1 MDINI
6 ILLREL
12 FEPFDMLHL
21 LRVWAVL
28 IVFILLFGTIVE
40 TCGGYP
46 TARQFWKVHLIVL
59 GSAFVLS
66 GGGFLLFHIDP
77 LLLMMV
83 LLCIAFVIQGDLGL
97 KKQENQETPLEEWWL
112 WLRFHKRREE
122 PEEEEAE

>member
-1 MDINI
+1 MIDIA
-6 ILLREL
+6 LLRAL

-28 IVFILLFGTIVE
+28 AVSILLFGTIVE
-40 TCGGYP
+40 TSGGYAM
-46 TARQFWKVHLIVL
+46 ARQFWKVHLIAL
-59 GSAFVLS
+59 GLAFFLS

-97 KKQENQETPLEEWWL
+97 KNQGTSLEEWWL

-122 PEEEEAE
+122 AEEE